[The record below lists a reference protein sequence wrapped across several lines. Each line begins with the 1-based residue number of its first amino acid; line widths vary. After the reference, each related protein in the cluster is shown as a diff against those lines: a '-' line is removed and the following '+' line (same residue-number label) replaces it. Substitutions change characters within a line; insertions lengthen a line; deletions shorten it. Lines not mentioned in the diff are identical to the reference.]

1 LNKGINLIIWLV
13 FLFLIL
19 PLGLQLFET
28 PQTNKTVKL
37 GYSQFLD
44 AVRHGDVKKVKI
56 IGQEHIKGELIKNKS
71 SILFT
76 TYIPYEDKDLIP
88 LLEEYSVEFDGD
100 LPTESKWWMGLLWYI
115 GSPVLFCF
123 LLWFL
128 FYRQTRMPGG
138 RSLTNFGQS
147 RARFNIPKDKDKDK
161 EKEPRT
167 TFDDVAGVDEAKQE
181 LSEIIEFLKEP
192 KKFQKLG
199 AKIPKG
205 VLLVGPPGTG
215 KTLLA
220 RAVAGEA
227 DASFLSISGSDF
239 VEMFVGVGASR
250 VRDLFE
256 QARKHS
262 ASSNKGCIIFIDE
275 IDAVGRQRGAGL
287 GGGHDEREQ
296 TLNQLLVEMDGFDA
310 SEGVILIAASNRPD
324 VLDPALLRPGRF
336 DRHII
341 VDAPDL
347 IGREAILVVHLKGK
361 PVADDVDVK
370 LIARRSPGFVGADIA
385 NMANEA
391 ALLAAR
397 KDKETIEMEDFEN
410 AMDRV
415 IAGPERKSRILSE
428 KEKQIVAYHE
438 SGHALVSEMIPDSD
452 PIHKI
457 SILPRGMSALG
468 YTLQIPLED
477 RYLTTKSEILH
488 KMAVLL
494 GGRVAEML
502 IFNEASTGAQNDIE
516 RATEAAHKM
525 VCEYGMSDE
534 LGPLTY
540 GRKDR
545 EVFLGRDLFKEK
557 NYGELVAS
565 KIDAETKKIVDSCY
579 QTAREILETNKDKLD
594 KLAYALMEKEVLEA
608 DEVRNILGTK
618 EKVIATNQDAGAINV
633 KEAEP

>member
-1 LNKGINLIIWLV
+1 M
-13 FLFLIL
+13 
-19 PLGLQLFET
+19 PLGLQLFDS
-28 PQTNKTVKL
+28 PQTNKPIRL
-37 GYSQFLD
+37 GYSQFLH
-44 AVRHGDVKKVKI
+44 AVRHNEVKKVKI
-56 IGQEHIKGELIKNKS
+56 IGQEHIRGELIKNKS
-71 SILFT
+71 VISFT
-76 TYIPYEDKDLIP
+76 TYIPYEDKNLIP
-88 LLEEYSVEFDGD
+88 LLEECSVEFEGD
-100 LPTESKWWMGLLWYI
+100 TPTESKWWMGLLWYI
-115 GSPVLFCF
+115 GSPILFCL
-123 LLWFL
+123 LLWLL

-147 RARFNIPKDKDKDK
+147 RARFNLPRDKDK
-161 EKEPRT
+161 EPRN

-181 LSEIIEFLKEP
+181 LTEIIEFLKEP

-256 QARKHS
+256 QARKS
-262 ASSNKGCIIFIDE
+262 SSSSNKGCIIFIDE

-336 DRHII
+336 DRHIV

-347 IGREAILVVHLKGK
+347 IGREAILLVHLKGK

-370 LIARRSPGFVGADIA
+370 IIARRSPGFVGADIA
-385 NMANEA
+385 NMTNEA

-397 KDKETIEMEDFEN
+397 KDKEKIEMEDFEN

-516 RATEAAHKM
+516 RATETAHKM

-545 EVFLGRDLFKEK
+545 
-557 NYGELVAS
+557 
-565 KIDAETKKIVDSCY
+565 
-579 QTAREILETNKDKLD
+579 
-594 KLAYALMEKEVLEA
+594 
-608 DEVRNILGTK
+608 
-618 EKVIATNQDAGAINV
+618 
-633 KEAEP
+633 

>member
-1 LNKGINLIIWLV
+1 MNKGINLIIWLV

-19 PLGLQLFET
+19 PLGLQLLES
-28 PQTNKTVKL
+28 PQTSKPVRL

-44 AVRHGDVKKVKI
+44 AVEHNEVKKVKI
-56 IGQEHIKGELIKNKS
+56 IGREHIKGELIKNKN
-71 SILFT
+71 SIPFT
-76 TYIPYEDKDLIP
+76 TYIPYDDKNLIQ
-88 LLEEYSVEFDGD
+88 LLEEYSVEFEGD
-100 LPTESKWWMGLLWYI
+100 SPTESKWWMGLLWYI
-115 GSPVLFCF
+115 GSPVLFCL
-123 LLWFL
+123 LLWLL

-147 RARFNIPKDKDKDK
+147 RARFNMPRDKDKDT
-161 EKEPRT
+161 RN

-181 LSEIIEFLKEP
+181 LAEIIEFLKEP

-227 DASFLSISGSDF
+227 DASFLSISGSNF

-256 QARKHS
+256 QARKSS
-262 ASSNKGCIIFIDE
+262 ASSDKGCIIFIDE

-336 DRHII
+336 DRHIV

-347 IGREAILVVHLKGK
+347 IGREAILAVHLKGK
-361 PVADDVDVK
+361 PVSDDVDVK

-385 NMANEA
+385 NMINEA

-397 KDKETIEMEDFEN
+397 KDKEKIEIEDFEN

-494 GGRVAEML
+494 GGRVAEIL

-516 RATEAAHKM
+516 RATETAHKM

-565 KIDAETKKIVDSCY
+565 KIDTETKKVVDSCY
-579 QTAREILETNKDKLD
+579 QTAKEILETNRDKLD

-608 DEVRNILGTK
+608 DEVRSILGTK
-618 EKVIATNQDAGAINV
+618 EKFINIYSQR
-633 KEAEP
+633 A

>member
-1 LNKGINLIIWLV
+1 LNKGLNLSIWLI

-19 PLGLQLFET
+19 PLGLQFFES
-28 PQTNKTVKL
+28 PKTIKPVRL
-37 GYSQFLD
+37 GYSQFLES
-44 AVRHGDVKKVKI
+44 VRHGDVKSVKI
-56 IGQEHIKGELIKNKS
+56 IGQENIKGELIKDKA
-71 SILFT
+71 IIPFT
-76 TYIPYEDKDLIP
+76 TYIPYQDKNLIQ
-88 LLEEYSVEFDGD
+88 LLEEYGVEFGGD
-100 LPTESKWWMGLLWYI
+100 LPTGNTWWMGLLWYI
-115 GSPVLFCF
+115 GSPVLFCL
-123 LLWFL
+123 LLWGL

-138 RSLTNFGQS
+138 RGIMNFGQS
-147 RARFNIPKDKDKDK
+147 RARFNLPKDKDKEAK
-161 EKEPRT
+161 T
-167 TFDDVAGVDEAKQE
+167 TFEDVAGVDEAKQE

-220 RAVAGEA
+220 KAVSGEA
-227 DASFLSISGSDF
+227 DVAFLSISGSDF

-256 QARKHS
+256 QARKS
-262 ASSNKGCIIFIDE
+262 ALSTGKGCIVFIDE

-296 TLNQLLVEMDGFDA
+296 TLNQLLVEMDGFD
-310 SEGVILIAASNRPD
+310 SKEGVILIAASNRPD
-324 VLDPALLRPGRF
+324 VLDPALLRTGRF
-336 DRHII
+336 DRLIV

-347 IGREAILVVHLKGK
+347 IGREAILRIHLREK
-361 PVADDVDVK
+361 PLADDVDVK
-370 LIARRSPGFVGADIA
+370 LIARRSPGFVGSDIA
-385 NMANEA
+385 NLVNEA
-391 ALLAAR
+391 ALLASR
-397 KDKETIEMEDFEN
+397 KDKEKIEFEDFED
-410 AMDRV
+410 AIDRV
-415 IAGPERKSRILSE
+415 IAGPERKSRLLSD
-428 KEKQIVAYHE
+428 KEKQIIAYHE
-438 SGHALVSEMIPDSD
+438 SGHALVAEMIPDSD

-457 SILPRGMSALG
+457 SILPRGMNALG

-488 KMAVLL
+488 KMTVLL
-494 GGRVAEML
+494 GGRAAEML

-565 KIDAETKKIVDSCY
+565 KIDTEIKKIVDACY
-579 QTAREILETNKDKLD
+579 QCAREILEENKEKLD
-594 KLAYALMEKEVLEA
+594 KLTSALIEKEVLEA
-608 DEVRNILGTK
+608 DEVRSILGTK
-618 EKVIATNQDAGAINV
+618 EKLLATIQDVPVEG
-633 KEAEP
+633 